1 MRAAQAS
8 RCDISKTTPSP
19 CCLSKTCAS
28 YNFLVLFFCSC
39 RTIVTFSQPLPFSLS
54 VSWRAGQ
61 DGNWLPSGRLV
72 FFFIARQVFPCH
84 WARPPFGPKGDRTRR
99 ETVPALSALAAAPPS
114 RPPLFQA
121 PGKLRFSLPKAG
133 KDEGL
138 RPPHPL
144 PAALQRAVA
153 FRESCVSGQLVRES
167 PISARTRPCAQRRG
181 RLRPSVRAPARL
193 RLRVPQPL

>member
-1 MRAAQAS
+1 MRHKK
-8 RCDISKTTPSP
+8 DHSP
-19 CCLSKTCAS
+19 PLLFVKNVRVVQFPCS
-28 YNFLVLFFCSC
+28 FLLFVQDYCHLFPAPPF
-39 RTIVTFSQPLPFSLS
+39 FSFRFLACGP
-54 VSWRAGQ
+54 R
-61 DGNWLPSGRLV
+61 RKLV
-72 FFFIARQVFPCH
+72 ALRSPRFFFFIARQVFPCH